1 MANPVSELIYV
12 AAPYSSPDTRT
23 TEKRMDT
30 LTRYLAYLS
39 SKGQVAFSPLL
50 MHYCLGGEIEFPGD
64 YGFWRNHCLT
74 LLSKSDILHV
84 LMLEGWKESAGV
96 QDEVEFAERN
106 SILVKYVSYITFNP
120 KRTNQKLKEQW
131 ESELKR

>member
-12 AAPYSSPDTRT
+12 AAPYSSPEART
-23 TEKRMDT
+23 VEKRMGS

-39 SKGQVAFSPLL
+39 SKGQIAFSPLL
-50 MHYCLGGEIEFPGD
+50 MHFCLGGEIELPGD

-84 LMLEGWKESAGV
+84 LMLKDWKESAGV
-96 QDEVEFAERN
+96 QDEIDFATQNRTP
-106 SILVKYVSYITFNP
+106 VKYIMFP
-120 KRTNQKLKEQW
+120 
-131 ESELKR
+131 